1 MDESVVDEPGLRAL
15 LGRAVACEPPI
26 GPLAYQALEA
36 GIRRRLRRR
45 VSGAVACLVVAGVV
59 GVTVPAIRSASMRP
73 ATGGAATIYVASKGQ
88 ITPVWTATRT
98 AGVPIGDNVDAQDQ
112 AVLAATPDGKTLYVA
127 DTEMSWVTPIS
138 TATNTAG
145 PRITTGAGPYAI
157 AATPDGSTAYVA
169 NSGAGTVTPISTVT
183 GVPGRPIRIGGE
195 PVGIAITPDGRTAY
209 VLSDPPGVPGTVTP
223 ISTATD
229 VPGRPIRLEGEPV
242 AIGITPDGDTAY
254 VACLNTL
261 RDPGTVVPIST
272 ATNKAGTPIEIPVG
286 PLAMVIVAGTRGAA

>member
-98 AGVPIGDNVDAQDQ
+98 AGVPIGDNVEGQDQ

-169 NSGAGTVTPISTVT
+169 NSGAGTVTPISTAT

-229 VPGRPIRLEGEPV
+229 VPGRTIKVGQNLLRI
-242 AIGITPDGDTAY
+242 AITP
-254 VACLNTL
+254 N
-261 RDPGTVVPIST
+261 
-272 ATNKAGTPIEIPVG
+272 
-286 PLAMVIVAGTRGAA
+286 GAKPP